1 MSYGFNYR
9 LSDINSALGISQL
22 EKISFFLKKRKKI
35 YEYYKTKLNNYKNLI
50 NFPKY
55 NEKNKPSYHLVL
67 ISIDFKNL
75 KKNKDDFLKYL
86 YKNNIISQFH
96 YIPIYN
102 FKTFKSKKKKL
113 KNSEEYHASTLSINL
128 PSLKN
133 KDQNLII
140 DVIKKFLSIVKINK

>member
-1 MSYGFNYR
+1 M
-9 LSDINSALGISQL
+9 
-22 EKISFFLKKRKKI
+22 
-35 YEYYKTKLNNYKNLI
+35 
-50 NFPKY
+50 
-55 NEKNKPSYHLVL
+55 VL

-102 FKTFKSKKKKL
+102 IKIFKSKKKKL
-113 KNSEEYHASTLSINL
+113 KNSEEYHASTLSI
-128 PSLKN
+128 PIYHSLKN

-140 DVIKKFLSIVKINK
+140 DVIKKFFKYSKN

>member
-22 EKISFFLKKRKKI
+22 EKISFFEKKKKI

-75 KKNKDDFLKYL
+75 KK
-86 YKNNIISQFH
+86 IRMIS
-96 YIPIYN
+96 
-102 FKTFKSKKKKL
+102 
-113 KNSEEYHASTLSINL
+113 
-128 PSLKN
+128 
-133 KDQNLII
+133 
-140 DVIKKFLSIVKINK
+140 